1 MPLDVADHFRGT
13 VSIWASVTSVDGSRQ
28 ITFDDS
34 TPVHKQLID
43 IKYSKET
50 RKQFKPG
57 LPYKGKVSQ
66 QKCLQL
72 ALIFISVSEYSNTQ
86 VIIVCCLS
94 FPHPPC
100 RLRWPTLMGAQLMGW
115 VCVLRQS
122 WHPRTTC
129 TPVSWLPKT
138 ARQPLKSPP
147 SPLLPS
153 MFG

>member
-72 ALIFISVSEYSNTQ
+72 ALIFISVSEYSNNQ

-100 RLRWPTLMGAQLMGW
+100 RLR
-115 VCVLRQS
+115 
-122 WHPRTTC
+122 
-129 TPVSWLPKT
+129 
-138 ARQPLKSPP
+138 
-147 SPLLPS
+147 
-153 MFG
+153 